1 MSTTPE
7 IPSSDDADPEVQ
19 STPAGLTQELEDEIE
34 ESGADV
40 APDAD

>member
-1 MSTTPE
+1 MNTDPK

-19 STPAGLTQELEDEIE
+19 STPAGLTQELEDEIDE
-34 ESGADV
+34 TEADV